1 MLKDNGMKKVNLIHS
16 SLLKNLLT
24 VLPIQMAIMI
34 GKQSQLN
41 KEWFTYGFYAVRTS
55 VSYKC
60 SVSLAHGQISLGSLT
75 VPW

>member
-1 MLKDNGMKKVNLIHS
+1 
-16 SLLKNLLT
+16 
-24 VLPIQMAIMI
+24 MAIMI

-60 SVSLAHGQISLGSLT
+60 SISLAHGQT
-75 VPW
+75 FWDH